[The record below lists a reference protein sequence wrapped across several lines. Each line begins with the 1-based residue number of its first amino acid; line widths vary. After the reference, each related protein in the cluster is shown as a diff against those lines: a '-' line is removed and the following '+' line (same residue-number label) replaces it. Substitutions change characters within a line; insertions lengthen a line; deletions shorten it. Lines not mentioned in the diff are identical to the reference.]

1 MGHSRREEEGSV
13 GHHRPRRGP
22 DRAGHAFARPV
33 PQNGRP
39 LLHHQGKG
47 QTWKSRQKKDM
58 RRSSSLQYPPWMRL
72 LATLALKEKRFFLK
86 KVKDGVCRQSSAY
99 TYGRTR
105 ALLARSSRRQRTT
118 LTIAL
123 MRSVVTGEAAS
134 TVANLWLRLLSLKK
148 PRPRSWP
155 RRSVKKFKLRPNRRR
170 LMLCSTWTDA
180 LVGRGR
186 SIISLPIKI
195 MI

>member
-58 RRSSSLQYPPWMRL
+58 RRSSSLQYPPGGQ
-72 LATLALKEKRFFLK
+72 E
-86 KVKDGVCRQSSAY
+86 
-99 TYGRTR
+99 
-105 ALLARSSRRQRTT
+105 LLARSSRRQRTT

-148 PRPRSWP
+148 PRSWP

-180 LVGRGR
+180 LVGQGR
-186 SIISLPIKI
+186 SIFSLPIKI